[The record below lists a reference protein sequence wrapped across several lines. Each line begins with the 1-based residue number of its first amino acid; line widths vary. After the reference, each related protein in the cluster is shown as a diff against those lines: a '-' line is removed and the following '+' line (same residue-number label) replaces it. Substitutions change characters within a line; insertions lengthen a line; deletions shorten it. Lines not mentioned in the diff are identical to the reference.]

1 MLSLVKK
8 EVDLIDS
15 VDYFMRNNAPF
26 ASTISFSWR
35 SRFVILHHKVNEFV
49 LKIYCDKEQFG
60 HFIDQYVNDMI
71 REIKVNKKLN
81 EAGWDNQ
88 VVFLDRIEQTP
99 DYFESAAF

>member
-88 VVFLDRIEQTP
+88 VVFVDRIEQTP

>member
-26 ASTISFSWR
+26 ASTIYFSWR

-49 LKIYCDKEQFG
+49 VKIYCDKEQFG
-60 HFIDQYVNDMI
+60 HLIDQYVNDMI

-88 VVFLDRIEQTP
+88 VVFVDRIEQTP

>member
-49 LKIYCDKEQFG
+49 FKIYCDKEQFG

-71 REIKVNKKLN
+71 REIKVNKKFN
-81 EAGWDNQ
+81 EAGWVNQ
-88 VVFLDRIEQTP
+88 VVFVDRIEQTP
-99 DYFESAAF
+99 HYFESAAF